1 MIKILLIILI
11 LMFSTKSHNS
21 QSHHSTKILL
31 NKLVDSLVDRGI
43 IKTPKVSQVMRLVDR
58 ADYYH
63 GYGPYQDT
71 PQLIGYHATISAP
84 HMHAYCLVRLIPFI

>member
-1 MIKILLIILI
+1 MIKTLLIILI
-11 LMFSTKSHNS
+11 VMFSAKSHNP
-21 QSHHSTKILL
+21 QSHQSTKMLL
-31 NKLVDSLVDRGI
+31 NKLVDSLVDQSI
-43 IKTPKVSQVMRLVDR
+43 IKTEKVDHVMRMVDR

>member
-63 GYGPYQDT
+63 GYGAYQDT
-71 PQLIGYHATISAP
+71 PQLIGCHATISAP
-84 HMHAYCLVRLIPFI
+84 HMHAYCLVRLLNFI

>member
-1 MIKILLIILI
+1 
-11 LMFSTKSHNS
+11 
-21 QSHHSTKILL
+21 
-31 NKLVDSLVDRGI
+31 
-43 IKTPKVSQVMRLVDR
+43 MRRVDR

-84 HMHAYCLVRLIPFI
+84 HMHAFCLVRSNFLLILVYKHT

>member
-1 MIKILLIILI
+1 MYLKTLVLI
-11 LMFSTKSHNS
+11 LFVMFSTKTTQPSHPGP
-21 QSHHSTKILL
+21 KKLL

-43 IKTPKVSQVMRLVDR
+43 IKSPKVNQTMRLVDR

-84 HMHAYCLVRLIPFI
+84 HMHAVCLVSLYLG